1 MSDKRVL
8 TLTEELYDAA
18 VGGTPWTTVAE
29 SLSRLVRAR
38 SAWLTVSDPQSG
50 RTELLYRDHFPDD
63 EVTAYQTRFRHLDLW
78 TARTAAAVMRA
89 GPHAP
94 PKARISGHLVPDSE
108 YVRSEYY
115 AEQGRRLGLRHC
127 LGTVVPLGAAGIMP
141 VGLHRPDG
149 DEPFTKA
156 EAQLLD
162 LLLPHLRR
170 AMQLR
175 HRLSPGPSS
184 APPGLAALDALAMA
198 VIVVDADMR
207 IILANAAAEAIAP
220 GGGAVRIVRGK
231 GGAGLRRSMLTAVHH
246 VDQAELSALVKA
258 TAAGASSGGAVRLR
272 DLTLQPALAALVSPL
287 PGRLSDGGGLS
298 GRVAGQALILLR
310 NLRLLPSPPDHE
322 SIRALF
328 GLTPTEAEV
337 ACALYGG
344 ATKNAVA
351 VARGLRESTIR
362 THVAAILSK
371 TGAVN
376 LRDLERLLTS
386 LR

>member
-8 TLTEELYDAA
+8 ALTEELYDAA
-18 VGGTPWTTVAE
+18 VGGTPWTAVGE

-38 SAWLTVSDPQSG
+38 SAWLAASDPLSG
-50 RTELLYRDHFPDD
+50 KTELFYRAHFPDD
-63 EVTAYQTRFRHLDLW
+63 EVTAYQTRFRHIDLW
-78 TARTAAAVMRA
+78 TMRTATAVMRA
-89 GPHAP
+89 GPHAT

-127 LGTVVPLGAAGIMP
+127 LGTVVPLGSAGIMP
-141 VGLHRPDG
+141 IGLHRPDG
-149 DEPFTKA
+149 DEPFTSA

-162 LLLPHLRR
+162 SLLPHLRR

-207 IILANAAAEAIAP
+207 IVLVNAAAEATSS
-220 GGGAVRIVRGK
+220 GGGALRVVREQ
-231 GGAGLRRSMLTAVHH
+231 GGARRSTLTAVHRT
-246 VDQAELSALVKA
+246 DQAGLSALVKA
-258 TAAGASSGGAVRLR
+258 TASGGSAGGAVRLR

-287 PGRLSDGGGLS
+287 PSRLSESTGLS

-310 NLRLLPSPPDHE
+310 NLRLLPAPPDHE
-322 SIRALF
+322 MLRALF

-351 VARGLRESTIR
+351 AARGLRESTIR

-376 LRDLERLLTS
+376 LRDLERLLAN